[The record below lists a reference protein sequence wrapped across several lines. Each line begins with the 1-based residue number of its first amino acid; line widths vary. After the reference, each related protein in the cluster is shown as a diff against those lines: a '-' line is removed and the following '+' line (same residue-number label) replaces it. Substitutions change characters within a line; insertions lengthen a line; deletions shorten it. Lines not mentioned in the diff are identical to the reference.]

1 MSFRLWSGKITFR
14 FSFKWSYDIIN
25 YCVKVYGIRIT
36 YEGECYMT
44 ENKKKEMNK
53 AQAAKRKRVNTL
65 KSLIVFAA
73 VILLLT
79 SVVLNFVMVIKV
91 LHLNNQIDK
100 LYSIERVVEVP
111 NTTNL

>member
-1 MSFRLWSGKITFR
+1 MPFRLWSGKITFM
-14 FSFKWSYDIIN
+14 FSFKWSYGIIN

-36 YEGECYMT
+36 YEGECYMA

-53 AQAAKRKRVNTL
+53 AQTAKRKRVNTL

-73 VILLLT
+73 VILLFT
-79 SVVLNFVMVIKV
+79 SVILNFIMVMKV

-100 LYSIERVVEVP
+100 LYSTEHTVEVL
-111 NTTNL
+111 NTFNL

>member
-1 MSFRLWSGKITFR
+1 
-14 FSFKWSYDIIN
+14 
-25 YCVKVYGIRIT
+25 
-36 YEGECYMT
+36 MT